1 MIVFLSNIT
10 FPFKKHFLSFL
21 FIFLFSF
28 FTFSQ
33 TKIDS
38 LQYLLKKTSVD
49 TIKVKILHQLYTQ
62 YRDTSSQKAK
72 EVLLKAIQFS
82 EMTQNGRLQFKSY
95 NTYGDFLYNQSN
107 FETALVTYKKGMEV
121 ANKINYTEGQSAS
134 LLDIGDC
141 YSKMGDFIK
150 ALEYQNKNL
159 KFSIKNEDD
168 FSIAGAYNSLGIIY
182 TDMGEYSKAMEYYTL
197 ASIKNKEI
205 EHINEYATTLAN
217 IGLIHGKLEN
227 FESAKLYFKQSDS
240 IFKQLNDQSGRAF
253 VLKSLGV
260 IYKNT
265 GEFEKAFE
273 ANKQALASYDLIGN
287 KAQMVEI
294 YFSLGSLQSLRKTPS
309 EAFFYYQKA
318 LKIAKEIET
327 PYSIAYGYQIIGKTY
342 MAINDFSNAKK
353 ALLQAIKITSF
364 NNYRLIE
371 MDAYQSLATLYSK
384 EGDFKKAFESKTQY
398 ALLRDSLYTIEK
410 RDFANDIEAK
420 YQNKEKVNEIEQLKS
435 KNELVEQQ
443 KKNQR
448 YLLLGGLSFTSLIG
462 LFFYF
467 QYKNRKKINTKLKE
481 LDTAKSNF
489 FVNVSH
495 EFRTPLTLILGPIDR
510 FLKKKDLNTKD
521 RSNLEMMQRNSNRLL
536 SLVDELLDISKI
548 EEGRYKLKV
557 SQNPMIPFVQT
568 LANGFVYKAQ
578 QKKIEFTITTKPNS
592 HETWFDAIAVE
603 KIIVNLL
610 SNAIKYTNE
619 NGKIECH
626 ALIENNKLHFEVKNT
641 GVGLSKEEIK
651 NIFERFYQV
660 NENKTGVGVGL
671 ALVKE
676 LITLHKGSIS
686 VESTVNQW
694 TSFKIILPTHKS
706 VYIQKEIIK
715 DTTVNTKQNSTPF
728 LLNKELS
735 EVEDVENTNQDSQIL
750 LIVDDNEDI
759 RTYVSSIF
767 KKDYTIITA
776 ENGEEGIDMAIK
788 HIPDI
793 IISDVMMPVL
803 DGIQLSKNLKRD
815 ERTSHIPIIL
825 LTAKSGEQN
834 EITGIKT
841 GADDYITKPFS
852 EDVLQLKV
860 KNRIK
865 SIKKLQERFSQEII
879 LRPAAISVNSI
890 EEKFL
895 ERVQLVLDTQITETS
910 FSIQDF
916 CEATAMSRMQLHR
929 KLKALTGLTTSEFVK
944 SERLK
949 LAAKLLKSSDINI
962 SQIGYVVGFN
972 DHAYF
977 SKSFKDIYKCTP
989 SEYVNKTR

>member
-1 MIVFLSNIT
+1 L
-10 FPFKKHFLSFL
+10 
-21 FIFLFSF
+21 
-28 FTFSQ
+28 FSQ

-38 LQYLLKKTSVD
+38 LQFLLKETSVD
-49 TIKVKILHQLYTQ
+49 TIKVKILHQLYAQ

-107 FETALVTYKKGMEV
+107 FEAALISYKKGMEV
-121 ANKINYTEGQSAS
+121 ANRINYNEGKSAS

-141 YSKMGDFIK
+141 YSRMGDFNK

-159 KFSIKNEDD
+159 KFSIENKDD

-182 TDMGEYSKAMEYYTL
+182 TDMGEYSKAMENYTL
-197 ASIKNKEI
+197 ASIKNKELGN
-205 EHINEYATTLAN
+205 INDYSTTLAN

-227 FESAKLYFKQSDS
+227 YESAKLYFKRSDS

-253 VLKSLGV
+253 VLKSLGI

-273 ANKQALASYDLIGN
+273 ANKQALANYGLIGN

-294 YFSLGSLQSLRKTPS
+294 YFSLGSLQSLRNIPS
-309 EAFFYYQKA
+309 EAFFYYQEA

-327 PYSIAYGYQIIGKTY
+327 PYSIAYGYQVIGDSY
-342 MAINDFSNAKK
+342 IASNDLSNAKK
-353 ALLQAIKITSF
+353 SLLQAIKITSS

-371 MDAYQSLATLYSK
+371 MDVYQSLATLYSK
-384 EGDFKKAFESKTQY
+384 EGDFKKAFESKTKY
-398 ALLRDSLYTIEK
+398 ALLKDSLYTIEK

-420 YQNKEKVNEIEQLKS
+420 YQNKQKVNEIEQLKS
-435 KNELVEQQ
+435 KNELIELQ

-448 YLLLGGLSFTSLIG
+448 NLLLGGLSFTSLIG
-462 LFFYF
+462 LFFF
-467 QYKNRKKINTKLKE
+467 IQYKNRKKINRKLKE
-481 LDTAKSNF
+481 LDTSKSNF

-495 EFRTPLTLILGPIDR
+495 EFRTPLTLILGPINKL
-510 FLKKKDLNTKD
+510 LKKENLNTED

-548 EEGRYKLKV
+548 EDGRFKLKILK
-557 SQNPMIPFVQT
+557 IPILSFIQT
-568 LANGFVYKAQ
+568 LVNGFAFKAQ
-578 QKKIEFTITTKPNS
+578 QNEIDFLVTIEPTNQ
-592 HETWFDAIAVE
+592 ETWFDKNAVE
-603 KIIVNLL
+603 KIIVNLV

-626 ALIENNKLHFEVKNT
+626 ALVENDKLHFEVKNT
-641 GVGLSKEEIK
+641 GKGLSEKEIK

-660 NENKTGVGVGL
+660 NENKLGAGVGL

-676 LITLHKGSIS
+676 LITMHKGFIS
-686 VESTVNQW
+686 VESTANQW
-694 TSFKIILPTHKS
+694 TCFKIILPINKS
-706 VYIQKEIIK
+706 AYSQKELVK
-715 DTTVNTKQNSTPF
+715 DTTAITKQKPTPF
-728 LLNKELS
+728 LLNKEIS
-735 EVEDVENTNQDSQIL
+735 EVEKGEYTYQDSQIL

-759 RTYVSSIF
+759 RTYVSDIF
-767 KKDYTIITA
+767 INNYTIIEA
-776 ENGEEGIDMAIK
+776 ENGQKGIDMAIE

-803 DGIQLSKNLKRD
+803 DGIELSKNLKND

-825 LTAKSGEQN
+825 LTAKTGEQN
-834 EITGIKT
+834 EIAGIKT

-852 EDVLQLKV
+852 EDLLKLKV
-860 KNRIK
+860 KNRIENLK
-865 SIKKLQERFSQEII
+865 ILQERFSQEII
-879 LRPAAISVNSI
+879 LRPKDITVNSI

-895 ERVQLVLDTQITETS
+895 ERIQVVLDTQLTETS

-916 CEATAMSRMQLHR
+916 CEATGMSRMQLHR
-929 KLKALTGLTTSEFVK
+929 KLKALTGLTTSEFVR

-949 LAAKLLKSSDINI
+949 LAAKLLISSDINI
-962 SQIGYVVGFN
+962 SQIGYTVGFN

-977 SKSFKDIYKCTP
+977 SKSFKEMYDCTP
-989 SEYVNKTR
+989 SEYVNKTK